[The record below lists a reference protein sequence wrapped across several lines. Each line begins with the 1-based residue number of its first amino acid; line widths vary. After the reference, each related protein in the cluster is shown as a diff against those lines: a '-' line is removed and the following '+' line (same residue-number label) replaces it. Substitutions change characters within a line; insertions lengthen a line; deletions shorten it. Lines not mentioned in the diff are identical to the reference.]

1 MVKGCGY
8 CSVVLLSILISM
20 MFAGMF
26 AGAIPEANS
35 QEKYPTRAIDIV
47 CPFSPG
53 GGTDLMNRV
62 MAPYLSRR
70 WGVPVN
76 MVNKPGGNTVPACLE
91 VYGARPDGY
100 TILADGT
107 PSAGMLPVVVKN
119 LTFKISDRTFIASV
133 SIVPFVLSVPAASP
147 FKTLK
152 ELVDEAKKDP
162 ESFTWTSLGGASLHD
177 YTIRQFLKDIGVDV
191 LKTKPIMSQGGSQA
205 VVLTAGNNVKL
216 GGGTTSSCLPAIRA
230 GTIRALAVTSKDRW
244 IDLPD
249 VPTTAEAG
257 YPGVNAVQWNG
268 PSGPGHLPPAV
279 VDVWDRALQGFVK
292 DPETI
297 SRFRNIGALPFY
309 LNAREVR
316 DYALKETE
324 EIIKLWS
331 GK

>member
-8 CSVVLLSILISM
+8 CSVVLLSVLISM

-26 AGAIPEANS
+26 AGAIPEVNS

-119 LTFKISDRTFIASV
+119 LTLKISDRTFIASV
-133 SIVPFVLSVPAASP
+133 SIVPFALSVPAA
-147 FKTLK
+147 
-152 ELVDEAKKDP
+152 
-162 ESFTWTSLGGASLHD
+162 
-177 YTIRQFLKDIGVDV
+177 
-191 LKTKPIMSQGGSQA
+191 
-205 VVLTAGNNVKL
+205 
-216 GGGTTSSCLPAIRA
+216 
-230 GTIRALAVTSKDRW
+230 
-244 IDLPD
+244 
-249 VPTTAEAG
+249 
-257 YPGVNAVQWNG
+257 VN
-268 PSGPGHLPPAV
+268 
-279 VDVWDRALQGFVK
+279 
-292 DPETI
+292 
-297 SRFRNIGALPFY
+297 
-309 LNAREVR
+309 
-316 DYALKETE
+316 
-324 EIIKLWS
+324 
-331 GK
+331 